1 MPLTDTGIRN
11 AKASKKPVKL
21 FDERGLYLE
30 VAPAG
35 GKWWRLKY
43 RFDGKEKRL
52 SLGVYPDVGLR
63 DARDRRDTAR
73 KLLADGIDPSAN
85 RKAQKSIR
93 ADGVSNSFEVVARE
107 WFAKYSTT
115 WAADHG
121 ISIMRR
127 LESDVFPW
135 IGAQPIADIPASEV
149 LAVVRRIESRG
160 ALETAHRTLSKC
172 GQVFRYAVATGR
184 ARHDPSSDLRG
195 ALPPVKSGHLAATT
209 DPKRVAEILRSHGWL
224 ARVPLPFAAP
234 YASHHCYLFAL
245 ANCAKLNG
253 HKLTSTHRN
262 GAIPSPRRIPLI
274 LSPSLNRPWKYC
286 VNSTPSRA
294 AAALFFRAPGATSDQ

>member
-209 DPKRVAEILRSHGWL
+209 DPKRVAEILRAMDGYRDLTVRCALRL
-224 ARVPLPFAAP
+224 APLLFVRPGELRKAEWAQIDFDASEWRYTVTKTNTPHIVPLSKQAMEVLRELHP
-234 YASHHCYLFAL
+234 
-245 ANCAKLNG
+245 
-253 HKLTSTHRN
+253 LTGR
-262 GAIPSPRRIPLI
+262 GRF
-274 LSPSLNRPWKYC
+274 
-286 VNSTPSRA
+286 
-294 AAALFFRAPGATSDQ
+294 FFRAPGATSDQ